1 MPNGRTPEEL
11 LAVINNLNAR
21 YRKGGTM
28 CRPKVYI
35 SQSMKR
41 VATLLNP
48 DSIYSVKFPLPNP
61 SECPFAFLAQ

>member
-1 MPNGRTPEEL
+1 
-11 LAVINNLNAR
+11 
-21 YRKGGTM
+21 M
-28 CRPKVYI
+28 CRPKVSI

-61 SECPFAFLAQ
+61 SECPFTFLAQ